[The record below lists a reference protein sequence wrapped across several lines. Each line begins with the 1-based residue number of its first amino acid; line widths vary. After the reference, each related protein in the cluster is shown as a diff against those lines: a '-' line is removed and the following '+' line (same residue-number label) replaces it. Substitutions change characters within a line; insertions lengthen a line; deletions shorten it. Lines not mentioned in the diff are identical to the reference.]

1 MNETK
6 QNLTAEKW
14 QRIIAW
20 IIDNIIMGFF
30 ILLANQDGNA
40 ILAPAI
46 ILFFYYFIMEAIWD
60 RTLGK
65 LIMGIMIV
73 DAKRENYEEKRMI
86 KLIFIRTLCR
96 YIPFDLIS
104 FFFTDNGQLW
114 HDNISNTLVIYR
126 KSRSETYF
134 TGVTN

>member
-1 MNETK
+1 MPKTK
-6 QNLTAEKW
+6 QNLTAEYWK
-14 QRIIAW
+14 RIIAW
-20 IIDNIIMGFF
+20 IIDNSIMVFF
-30 ILLANQDGNA
+30 ILLANQDGDA
-40 ILAPAI
+40 ILVPAI
-46 ILFFYYFIMEAIWD
+46 ILFLYYFIMEVIWD
-60 RTLGK
+60 STLGK

-73 DAKRENYEEKRMI
+73 DAQRENYEEKRMV

-96 YIPFDLIS
+96 FTPFDLIS

-114 HDNISNTLVIYR
+114 HDNISNTLVIRR